1 MEFVADVSSMY
12 ELCKFAL
19 NDFDFASHLPVK
31 SFSSIQMGRRRKH
44 PKHVVMR
51 VVRRRLKLKD
61 FAIAMGHRNTV
72 ADILDVRAGLDK
84 VDFVSLMVDGHRQRK
99 NVATKGVLEG

>member
-1 MEFVADVSSMY
+1 
-12 ELCKFAL
+12 
-19 NDFDFASHLPVK
+19 
-31 SFSSIQMGRRRKH
+31 
-44 PKHVVMR
+44 MR